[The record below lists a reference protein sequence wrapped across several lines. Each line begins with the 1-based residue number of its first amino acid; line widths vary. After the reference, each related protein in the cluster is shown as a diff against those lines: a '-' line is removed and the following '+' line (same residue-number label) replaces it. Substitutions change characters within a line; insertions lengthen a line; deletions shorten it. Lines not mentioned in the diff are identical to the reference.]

1 MMMTSHGR
9 RLREEALEL
18 WTKIPSYSD
27 SRFGVFLKFFVTPNF
42 QSWAEVVRCWP
53 IKSVRHTQT
62 SQSESTFREAFFRSE
77 HPTLFFYSSLPSQLV
92 FSHSV
97 YPNQYFFKWA
107 PSSGFELFSK
117 EERTEDFEPV
127 PTFEVQ
133 YSRVRAYFARLYVS
147 VPILSREFGRIDMYY
162 LSYSIMT
169 SWWRHHMWLICHVHK
184 RMFSGV
190 TKLLFS
196 FLKLPNRPISRFRNR
211 NIVLWLLQLVYDWNK
226 FLIIL

>member
-1 MMMTSHGR
+1 MLTNQKCPSHTNQPIR
-9 RLREEALEL
+9 VNL
-18 WTKIPSYSD
+18 
-27 SRFGVFLKFFVTPNF
+27 SRGL
-42 QSWAEVVRCWP
+42 
-53 IKSVRHTQT
+53 
-62 SQSESTFREAFFRSE
+62 FRSE

-133 YSRVRAYFARLYVS
+133 KSRGLYFARLYVS

-169 SWWRHHMWLICHVHK
+169 SWWRHHMWLICHVPVKGCSAESPSCYSHFWNCQIAQFRVFAIATSFCDCYSWFIVGTK
-184 RMFSGV
+184 FGFFSEISHFLDFFDSRMDIW
-190 TKLLFS
+190 K
-196 FLKLPNRPISRFRNR
+196 
-211 NIVLWLLQLVYDWNK
+211 
-226 FLIIL
+226 IIFFIIF

>member
-1 MMMTSHGR
+1 MYFWNF
-9 RLREEALEL
+9 L
-18 WTKIPSYSD
+18 WHQIFSLGQKSSD
-27 SRFGVFLKFFVTPNF
+27 VDQSKVSVTHKPANQSQPFERPF
-42 QSWAEVVRCWP
+42 QIWTP
-53 IKSVRHTQT
+53 Y
-62 SQSESTFREAFFRSE
+62 
-77 HPTLFFYSSLPSQLV
+77 PFFYSSLPSQLV

-133 YSRVRAYFARLYVS
+133 KSRGHYFARLYVS
-147 VPILSREFGRIDMYY
+147 VPILSREFGRIDMY

-169 SWWRHHMWLICHVHK
+169 SWWRHHMWLICHVPK

-211 NIVLWLLQLVYDWNK
+211 NIVLRLSQFVHFRNTV
-226 FLIIL
+226 LIIF